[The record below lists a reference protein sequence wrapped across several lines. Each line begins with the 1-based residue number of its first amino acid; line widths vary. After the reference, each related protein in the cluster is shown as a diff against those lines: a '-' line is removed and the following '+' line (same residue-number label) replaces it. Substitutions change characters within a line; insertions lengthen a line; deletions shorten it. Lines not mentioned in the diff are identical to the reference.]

1 MDDWMAKGVTVVQ
14 KYFEWKLLFSLYRNR
29 LQVWW
34 KCGEIEDLDSNQL
47 YQHMQIIY
55 HPISV
60 PFKKFVFE
68 NNSPPQNLRFGG
80 LSLQKSYR
88 NNNTLYSDSSIAN
101 SLLQFFCQLVT
112 QFLFLCMYIYIQ
124 FCLFSLNWMKVVYIM
139 VLQP

>member
-60 PFKKFVFE
+60 PFKKFEFE
-68 NNSPPQNLRFGG
+68 NNSPPPQ
-80 LSLQKSYR
+80 
-88 NNNTLYSDSSIAN
+88 I
-101 SLLQFFCQLVT
+101 
-112 QFLFLCMYIYIQ
+112 
-124 FCLFSLNWMKVVYIM
+124 
-139 VLQP
+139 